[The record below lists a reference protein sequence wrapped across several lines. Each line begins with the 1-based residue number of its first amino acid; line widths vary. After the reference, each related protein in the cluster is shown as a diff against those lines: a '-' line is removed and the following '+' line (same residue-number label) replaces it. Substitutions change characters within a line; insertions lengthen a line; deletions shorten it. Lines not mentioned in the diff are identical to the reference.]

1 MHPLIFL
8 IKMTENTFYLPDR
21 LIYYLGVQLN
31 QEVVDYS
38 QSAFLIIESYPVI
51 KK

>member
-1 MHPLIFL
+1 
-8 IKMTENTFYLPDR
+8 MTENTFYLPER
-21 LIYYLGVQLN
+21 LIYYFGVQLN